1 MTAGMGNDQ
10 GQPLTSRCQI
20 DIGKVVLHPREYFGV
35 VGFFIAPLGEPQSAV
50 QDRIWA
56 SLKVVGWPKK

>member
-1 MTAGMGNDQ
+1 M
-10 GQPLTSRCQI
+10 TSRFQI

-35 VGFFIAPLGEPQSAV
+35 VGFFIAPLGEPQSAA
-50 QDRIWA
+50 QGRIWA

>member
-1 MTAGMGNDQ
+1 M
-10 GQPLTSRCQI
+10 TSRFQI

-35 VGFFIAPLGEPQSAV
+35 VGFFIAALGDPQSIM

-56 SLKVVGWPKK
+56 SLMVVG